1 MTFQKVHNNTSS
13 LQVQKAE
20 IIISVEEKIANF
32 GQSIRSEHDSFNTI
46 HMAVTFDTLI
56 EDLKQ
61 GLEKLG
67 EVNIDRFVA

>member
-1 MTFQKVHNNTSS
+1 M
-13 LQVQKAE
+13 
-20 IIISVEEKIANF
+20 EEKIANF
-32 GQSIRSEHDSFNTI
+32 GQSIRSEHDNFNTI

-67 EVNIDRFVA
+67 EVNIERFVA

>member
-32 GQSIRSEHDSFNTI
+32 GQSIRSEHGSFNTI